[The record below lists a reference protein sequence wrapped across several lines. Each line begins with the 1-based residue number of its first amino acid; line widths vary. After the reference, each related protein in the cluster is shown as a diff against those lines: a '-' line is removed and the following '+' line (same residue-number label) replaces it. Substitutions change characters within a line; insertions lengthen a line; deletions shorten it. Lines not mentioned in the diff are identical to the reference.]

1 VSCPS
6 PDDLHAYSKGSLA
19 ADARG
24 ALQAHLMSCETCCSG
39 LQQLDD
45 QLASPGAPFSP
56 SADVTRTLSPGVWD
70 LPSAEQASPVPQVQR
85 IGPYILLEQLGAGAV
100 GSVYAAYHPQLD
112 RQVAVKLLHSD
123 GASDRQAPE
132 RLLREAQALA
142 RLSHPHVVAVHDA
155 GTWEGRV
162 FMVMEQVPGTDL
174 RAWLKEK
181 PRTWREV
188 RDVFVQAGEG
198 LAAAHAAGLVHRDFK
213 PPNVLVGKDG
223 RIRVA
228 DFGLARAAQ
237 GLEARSEERTFT
249 PGGAVRVDTT
259 LTQAGF
265 AVGTL
270 AYMAPEQLSGH
281 PADARSD
288 QFAFCVSL
296 WEALYGKRPWSETI
310 PGTPRG
316 SRVEP
321 AEKRDV
327 PPFFR
332 ALLDRGLAEEPAQ
345 RFPSMDALLDAL
357 REDPETKWRR
367 RAVGIGVAAAVV
379 AVVSLGSLGVLRQR
393 NAAARVCE
401 RPVSAFAG
409 TWDKTVRGRLRTAF
423 AATHVAWAAET
434 FGRVERALDTYVEE
448 WGQLDRRLCEDTLV
462 HRTQSEQTRRQQSAC
477 LERRRGEVEALVT
490 LLGQVDAKMVD
501 RAVSATAGLST
512 PKACAN
518 MKQLAHEPPGP
529 MHLHNAQAVTDWRKA
544 LQQAKAQVLLG
555 RYTGAETTAQSVV
568 SKAEEAEEPAI
579 AAAGFLVT
587 ALVRMRMGRDNE
599 SVAFAKRAFNA
610 ALAGRDDV
618 AAFYAANETGASL
631 ARLGKTEEA
640 REWVAIF
647 EGLLERLGATPELSH
662 SAAITRVIL
671 ATESQNLDSI
681 TLADEAVVTG
691 KLAFG
696 ENDVKTHT
704 ALVAQAMAY
713 GVAGRL
719 EEAAILGRKLVT
731 VFESTYGESS
741 PMLVHPLINL
751 GTDLQSV
758 GHLDEALA
766 VHQRADAL
774 AVTTFGE
781 SGDLALNESV
791 NLSFILRKLGR
802 AQEAY
807 PRLVKVIEATRAMED
822 GTPLLGS
829 ALAQLGWLEF
839 VRGDVKAA
847 RRAWEQSRALFA
859 EAGEGLEGFQKEFE
873 DGLGQLELAAG
884 RSSQAIAHLEKA
896 LTLREESKYPVDDTA
911 LTRLA
916 LAQALA
922 ATPHGLARAKELL
935 EKAEQELEGFSFRQ
949 RELEHVKAL
958 RTQLDRLASRL
969 DAAHRPKP

>member
-6 PDDLHAYSKGSLA
+6 PDDLRAYSKGILP

-24 ALQAHLMSCETCCSG
+24 ALQAHLMSCETCSSG
-39 LQQLDD
+39 LQQVDG
-45 QLASPGAPFSP
+45 QLASPGAPFTP
-56 SADVTRTLSPGVWD
+56 VEDVTRTLSPRVTE

-228 DFGLARAAQ
+228 DFGLARAAEGAQ
-237 GLEARSEERTFT
+237 VRREERTFT
-249 PGGAVRVDTT
+249 PGGGTRIDTT

-310 PGTPRG
+310 PGKPRG

-357 REDPETKWRR
+357 REDPETKRRR

-379 AVVSLGSLGVLRQR
+379 AVVSLGSWGVVHQR
-393 NAAARVCE
+393 DAAARVCD

-409 TWDKTVRGRLRTAF
+409 TWDETVRGRLRTAF
-423 AATHVAWAAET
+423 EATQVAWAAET
-434 FGRVERALDTYVEE
+434 FGRVERALDSYVEE

-462 HRTQSEQTRRQQSAC
+462 HRSQSEETRRQQSAC

-501 RAVSATAGLST
+501 RAVSAAAGLST
-512 PKACAN
+512 PKACAD

-529 MHLHNAQAVTDWRKA
+529 LHVNNAQAVTDWRKA
-544 LQQAKAQVLLG
+544 LQQAQAQVLLG
-555 RYTGAETTAQSVV
+555 RYSEGEATAKDVGA
-568 SKAEEAEEPAI
+568 KALAVNEPAT
-579 AAAGFLVT
+579 AAAALNMV
-587 ALVRMRMGRDNE
+587 ALVKGRMGREDELVE
-599 SVAFAKRAFNA
+599 STKRAFNA

-618 AAFYAANETGASL
+618 VAFQAANQTAFGL
-631 ARLGKTEEA
+631 AALGKADEA
-640 REWVAIF
+640 REWLSVS
-647 EGLLERLGATPELSH
+647 EGLLKRLGSTPELNH
-662 SAAITRVIL
+662 SAANTRLIL
-671 ATESQNLDSI
+671 SVYGGGKDSI
-681 TLADEAVVTG
+681 RLADEAVAAAR
-691 KLAFG
+691 LAFG
-696 ENDVKTHT
+696 EADPKTHS
-704 ALVAQAMAY
+704 ALANQASAY
-713 GVAGRL
+713 AEDGRS
-719 EEAAILGRKLVT
+719 EEAIALNRTLVSL
-731 VFESTYGESS
+731 FESTYGASS
-741 PMLVHPLINL
+741 PVMAPVLVNL
-751 GTDLQSV
+751 GTALHVS
-758 GHLDEALA
+758 GHLDEALS
-766 VHQRADAL
+766 VHQRAYAL
-774 AVTTFGE
+774 VLSTFGVANSYTIDE
-781 SGDLALNESV
+781 SANLAFV
-791 NLSFILRKLGR
+791 LRKLGR
-802 AQEAY
+802 TNEIY
-807 PRLVKVIEATRAMED
+807 PQLVKDLEAARGSQ
-822 GTPLLGS
+822 GTTHSFGS
-829 ALAQLGWLEF
+829 ALGQLGWLEF
-839 VRGDVKAA
+839 VRGDFKAA
-847 RRAWEQSRALFA
+847 RRTWEEARAIAAPL
-859 EAGEGLEGFQKEFE
+859 EAMRLDEFRREFE

-884 RSSQAIAHLEKA
+884 RKAQAVPLLEKA
-896 LTLREESKYPVDDTA
+896 LALREKSNSPVDDIA
-911 LTRLA
+911 LTRFA
-916 LAQALA
+916 LAQALVS
-922 ATPHGLARAKELL
+922 TPQGKARAGELL
-935 EKAEQELEGFSFRQ
+935 SKAEDELKGFSFRQ
-949 RELEHVKAL
+949 HELEQVKAL
-958 RTQLDRLASRL
+958 RTQLERA
-969 DAAHRPKP
+969 K